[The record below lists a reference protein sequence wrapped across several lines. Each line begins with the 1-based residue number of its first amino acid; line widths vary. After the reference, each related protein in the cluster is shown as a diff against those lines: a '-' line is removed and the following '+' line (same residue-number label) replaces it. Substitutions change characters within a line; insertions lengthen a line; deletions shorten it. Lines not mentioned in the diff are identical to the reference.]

1 MLALT
6 QAPAA
11 PAHSF
16 LPDQTTGN
24 PAADRSWSVVNPA
37 AERLEV
43 DQRLLEELAPVF
55 RGRRGLVFNLGLPL
69 RLGLGQFLSPWG
81 YDLLAQ

>member
-1 MLALT
+1 M
-6 QAPAA
+6 
-11 PAHSF
+11 
-16 LPDQTTGN
+16 
-24 PAADRSWSVVNPA
+24 NPA